1 MVDNKPS
8 KMKIEDSDMVENI
21 PIELIQRGIN
31 ITDKEEKE
39 NKIIYL
45 EVTIFFKQEIQ
56 GNMFN
61 GKRLKI
67 TAKGLEGG
75 LTEDHDGI
83 SFFGTSD
90 KKNVQHKN

>member
-45 EVTIFFKQEIQ
+45 EVTIFFK
-56 GNMFN
+56 
-61 GKRLKI
+61 
-67 TAKGLEGG
+67 
-75 LTEDHDGI
+75 
-83 SFFGTSD
+83 
-90 KKNVQHKN
+90 